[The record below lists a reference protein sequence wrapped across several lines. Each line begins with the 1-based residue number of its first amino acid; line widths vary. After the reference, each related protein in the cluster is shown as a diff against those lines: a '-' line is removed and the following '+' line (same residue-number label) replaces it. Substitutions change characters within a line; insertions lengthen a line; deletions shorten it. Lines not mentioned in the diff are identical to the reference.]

1 MFRKPPCGNLL
12 NIYLWRTSFLFF
24 FYNFFYKCVLI
35 SDVFFSNVIK
45 LVSRVSCIC
54 WMYLCCICVRLIS
67 HWCNAFIEKDWKC
80 KLSRVGMVQDT
91 VSNFISNCFRT
102 VNLIKI
108 SFGHF
113 KYSFLSSQIHTCIQY
128 VNSGLI
134 CQKPTL
140 FDSLNAQIRNY
151 QI

>member
-102 VNLIKI
+102 VNLIKKSALVI
-108 SFGHF
+108 SNTAFWVA
-113 KYSFLSSQIHTCIQY
+113 KYIHASNMWIQDWCVKNQPY
-128 VNSGLI
+128 LI
-134 CQKPTL
+134 L
-140 FDSLNAQIRNY
+140 
-151 QI
+151 